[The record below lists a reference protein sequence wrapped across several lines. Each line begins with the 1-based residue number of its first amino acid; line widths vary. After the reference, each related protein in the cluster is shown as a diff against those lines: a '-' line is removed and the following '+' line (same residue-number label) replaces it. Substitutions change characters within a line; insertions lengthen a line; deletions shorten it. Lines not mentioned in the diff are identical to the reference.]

1 MYLFDFG
8 GKEVNVWF
16 CFVYLDNVFI
26 YVMLLLFLFN
36 EELFLKDYLIK
47 IDMLYCFFFL
57 LYK

>member
-26 YVMLLLFLFN
+26 YVMLLFFLFN